1 MPRKLVT
8 PAAVLVAVLTAASVL
23 TACGST
29 DDDPA
34 PTARAD
40 SSGEEFNDADVEF
53 ATDMIQHHAQALVMV
68 DLTMGRSLAPE
79 VQALAEGIRAAQS
92 PEIEQMSDWLTTWGE
107 PIPETVRDHTNAHGG
122 GDGDGMEMDA
132 EMPGMMSADQM
143 AELETADGAEFEQLW
158 LEMMTEH
165 HEGAIEM
172 ARTEQSEGSFG
183 PAVELAGTIESTQQD
198 EIETMAGL
206 LTS

>member
-1 MPRKLVT
+1 MLRKLIT

-29 DDDPA
+29 DDDSA

-92 PEIEQMSDWLTTWGE
+92 PEIEQMSDWLTAWGE

-122 GDGDGMEMDA
+122 GDMEMDA
-132 EMPGMMSADQM
+132 EMPGMMSADRM
-143 AELETADGAEFEQLW
+143 ADLEAANDAEFEQLW

-172 ARTEQSEGSFG
+172 ARTEQSEGSYG

-198 EIETMAGL
+198 ELETMTGL

>member
-1 MPRKLVT
+1 
-8 PAAVLVAVLTAASVL
+8 
-23 TACGST
+23 
-29 DDDPA
+29 
-34 PTARAD
+34 
-40 SSGEEFNDADVEF
+40 
-53 ATDMIQHHAQALVMV
+53 
-68 DLTMGRSLAPE
+68 
-79 VQALAEGIRAAQS
+79 
-92 PEIEQMSDWLTTWGE
+92 MSDWLTTWGE

-132 EMPGMMSADQM
+132 DMPGMMSADQM
-143 AELETADGAEFEQLW
+143 AELRTIADGAEFEQLW
-158 LEMMTEH
+158 LKMMTEH